1 MKPFLFTRWAD
12 CSTLLRAPR
21 FGGPALILLTISLF
35 TPLFA
40 ASPQFSSGVSV
51 VEVYAAATD
60 AQGNPVTGLRRE
72 DFTVLEDGAPQTVST
87 FAEADFPLSVALA
100 IDRSFSMAQRNAGSR
115 PTFVSSVAAARTFI
129 GELRPVDEAM
139 IVGIGSEI
147 EILAPLSTD
156 RAEQLGVLAALKPW
170 GTTGLHDAI
179 IASIDAI
186 QAAKGR
192 RALVLLSDG
201 NDRYSKASAAVALER
216 ARRSDVMIYPVAI
229 GRDRPALF
237 AELATLT
244 GGRSFQPRDAAALD
258 VTMKTI
264 ANELRHQYLLGYTPA
279 KPIAAGEE
287 RWRTIAVRV
296 ARPGVIVR
304 SRDGYLAK

>member
-1 MKPFLFTRWAD
+1 
-12 CSTLLRAPR
+12 
-21 FGGPALILLTISLF
+21 
-35 TPLFA
+35 
-40 ASPQFSSGVSV
+40 
-51 VEVYAAATD
+51 
-60 AQGNPVTGLRRE
+60 
-72 DFTVLEDGAPQTVST
+72 
-87 FAEADFPLSVALA
+87 
-100 IDRSFSMAQRNAGSR
+100 
-115 PTFVSSVAAARTFI
+115 
-129 GELRPVDEAM
+129 
-139 IVGIGSEI
+139 
-147 EILAPLSTD
+147 
-156 RAEQLGVLAALKPW
+156 
-170 GTTGLHDAI
+170 
-179 IASIDAI
+179 
-186 QAAKGR
+186 
-192 RALVLLSDG
+192 
-201 NDRYSKASAAVALER
+201 
-216 ARRSDVMIYPVAI
+216 MIYPVAI